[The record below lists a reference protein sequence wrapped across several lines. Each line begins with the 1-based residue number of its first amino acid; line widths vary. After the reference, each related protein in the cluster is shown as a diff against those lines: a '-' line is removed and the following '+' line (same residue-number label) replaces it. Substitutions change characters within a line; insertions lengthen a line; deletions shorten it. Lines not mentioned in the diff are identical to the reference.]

1 MNCYNFILMLYNF
14 IFTYSI
20 LLLCILIYPSSIFF
34 TIQYIQYIYIYIY
47 IYIYVHMYIL
57 YIYIYTHIYM
67 NTYLCIYLLTSI
79 SIYLSIYLLNLYI
92 TNWRYDYVYNGKWLF
107 SSSQFKELLYHSLL
121 KASARN
127 NQIVL
132 TEEQNQ
138 PDSWITCRKL

>member
-20 LLLCILIYPSSIFF
+20 LLLCILIYPSSIFLL
-34 TIQYIQYIYIYIY
+34 YNIYNIY

-57 YIYIYTHIYM
+57 YIYIYIHTYIWIHIYVS
-67 NTYLCIYLLTSI
+67 TYLHLYL

-138 PDSWITCRKL
+138 PDSWKTCRKL